1 MRKTVYFEKPGFLE
15 AIIAGHDTEKYEVR
29 IENYLKGKVSKAEI
43 RDDWLKYWDDVEILT
58 ARQRKEVQKLIDEL
72 KR

>member
-1 MRKTVYFEKPGFLE
+1 
-15 AIIAGHDTEKYEVR
+15 
-29 IENYLKGKVSKAEI
+29 VSKAEI

-72 KR
+72 KG